1 MKRKRAVATCV
12 FVADVAFEL
21 FLKDG
26 TPVLLR
32 SIRDEDARLIGIFHS
47 RLSDR
52 TVYERYFHNVKLVSR
67 ANEDE
72 VRHYCRVDPHIQCK
86 LAALRVLAT
95 GKNEI
100 IAIAE
105 VGLTSTAPRT
115 MEWGL
120 VIADQFQGSG
130 LGKQICDRLL
140 LVSRQAG
147 AQRIRCFSL
156 FENIAVMRLARRLG
170 FALQYAGGGLIE
182 GELVL

>member
-1 MKRKRAVATCV
+1 MKRAVATCV
-12 FVADVAFEL
+12 LFSEVAFDL

-32 SIRDEDARLIGIFHS
+32 SMRDEDARLIGIFHS
-47 RLSDR
+47 QLSDR
-52 TVYERYFHNVKLVSR
+52 TVYQRYFQSVKLVSR

-72 VRHYCRVDPHIQCK
+72 VRQYCRADLRVQCK
-86 LAALRVLAT
+86 LVALRLSV

-105 VGLTSTAPRT
+105 IPLTSTAPRT

-130 LGKQICDRLL
+130 LGKQMCDRLL

-147 AQRIRCFSL
+147 AKRIRCFSL

-182 GELVL
+182 GELLL